1 MILKVLKQDLSD
13 LLISKISKISAEM
26 KKLLSD
32 QGYLTSIL
40 SDGAKEAKK
49 FLKKILKK

>member
-1 MILKVLKQDLSD
+1 
-13 LLISKISKISAEM
+13 M

-40 SDGAKEAKK
+40 SDGAKEAKEISE
-49 FLKKILKK
+49 KILKK